1 MRGQYTTRFNLALC
15 LGAATVLA
23 GCGDNLGEQA
33 AFGAGAGVAS
43 AVALDTNLLTGAAV
57 GAAANIAYCSTYP
70 SRC

>member
-1 MRGQYTTRFNLALC
+1 MRTDITIRYPFALC

-33 AFGAGAGVAS
+33 AYGAGAGAAS
-43 AVALDTNLLTGAAV
+43 AVALDTNVLTGAAV
-57 GAAANIAYCSTYP
+57 GVATNIAYCSTYP